1 MHPMKYISI
10 YEGQLLLLKAA
21 LNNNRNIA
29 LNAWKKWGK
38 NSSIETA
45 PDSEL
50 RILPSV
56 YNNILKLSPSTSL
69 PIKINGQMKHI
80 YTKNYLHLD
89 VALKLSELFKKKN
102 INIIFGKGINICQR
116 FNLFSTRRMHDIDF
130 YVNENQ
136 VIKACNILEKDSWIL
151 SGPMQ
156 MTWDCLTSRFLT
168 RGKSIN
174 VTKNYN
180 GIDVQIDLHWR
191 LYTTEKN
198 SELYKRKINMA
209 EATKIKN
216 QIIYLDNIEFAT
228 LNSIEHG
235 IFTGVDSS
243 DQSQM
248 ILDLAKLLP
257 ASNKKK
263 LLNLLNKS
271 SFLKYNKNVSLFFT
285 ELKSIYKKIGLDIK
299 VPKVRINLLNN
310 ILFIINNIFRNDN
323 HKVSTFNN
331 FFLRRIITDI
341 KLILF
346 SENEK
351 SLLNYPLKYFFWRIL
366 SHSSFFEKL
375 LIKFYGPISKTNNP
389 NKIILNSYSF
399 YKCSIIKLVGG
410 PGWSHP
416 FKTQKDNGFWE
427 DRTDCRLLFFLKEKK
442 EYKIS
447 ILLSKLQEN
456 PLYFN
461 IKVYANG
468 FYLGKISDN
477 FGSKDFI
484 INKNLLIGK
493 WVEISLRTN
502 LINNNLTIPLHKI
515 NLKRN

>member
-1 MHPMKYISI
+1 MKFISI
-10 YEGQLLLLKAA
+10 SDGQLLLLKAA

-29 LNAWKKWGK
+29 LNAWRKWIK

-56 YNNILKLSPSTSL
+56 YNNISKLNPSASL

-89 VALKLSELFKKKN
+89 VVLKLSKLFKKKN

-116 FNLFSTRRMHDIDF
+116 FNLFSTRRMGDIDF
-130 YVNENQ
+130 YINENQ
-136 VIKACNILEKDSWIL
+136 FIKACNILEKDSWTL
-151 SGPMQ
+151 TDPMR
-156 MTWDCLTSRFLT
+156 MTWDCLTGRFLT

-198 SELYKRKINMA
+198 SELYKQKMNMA

-271 SFLKYNKNVSLFFT
+271 SFLKYNKNISLFFT

-299 VPKVRINLLNN
+299 VPEVRINLLNN
-310 ILFIINNIFRNDN
+310 TLFIINNIFRNDN

-331 FFLRRIITDI
+331 SFLRRIITNI

-351 SLLNYPLKYFFWRIL
+351 SLVNYPLKYFFWRIL
-366 SHSSFFEKL
+366 FNLSFFEKII
-375 LIKFYGPISKTNNP
+375 IKLYGPMSKTNNP
-389 NKIILNSYSF
+389 KKVYFDSYNF
-399 YKCSIIKLVGG
+399 YNCAMMKLVGG
-410 PGWSHP
+410 PGWAYP
-416 FKTQKDNGFWE
+416 FKSQNDDGFWG
-427 DRTDCRLLFFLKEKK
+427 DRTDCRMLFFLEEKEN
-442 EYKIS
+442 YKIS
-447 ILLSKLQEN
+447 IFLSKLQN
-456 PLYFN
+456 DPIYLN

-468 FYLGKISDN
+468 FFLGKISNN
-477 FGSKDFI
+477 FDSNDFI
-484 INKNLLIGK
+484 IYKNFLTNN

-502 LINNNLTIPLHKI
+502 LINNSLTVPLHKI
-515 NLKRN
+515 NLKKTN